1 MKLATFVKDS
11 YHEMVDKV
19 SWPKWET
26 LQQSTMIVLVSTLI
40 LTGIVWIMDFISN
53 GAMQFIYSLFK

>member
-1 MKLATFVKDS
+1 MKLATFVVDS

-40 LTGIVWIMDFISN
+40 LTGIVWVMDFISN

>member
-53 GAMQFIYSLFK
+53 GPMQFIYSLFK

>member
-26 LQQSTMIVLVSTLI
+26 LQQSTMIVLVSTLL

>member
-26 LQQSTMIVLVSTLI
+26 LQHSTIIVLVSTLI

>member
-40 LTGIVWIMDFISN
+40 ITGIVWIMDFISN